1 MKSLWQNRN
10 WGPMLLKEIAKPFDS
25 KDYIYELK
33 FDGIR
38 AICFASP
45 TKVTIIS
52 RNQKDITHLFPELQ
66 EIKQIVKHNVI
77 FDGEIIALEQGKP
90 SFSKIQKRIHAK
102 SQDRI
107 QKLSEVNP
115 IQYMAFDIVFDQ
127 KNLIDLSLMERKKI
141 LNQYRDLN
149 CFVKV
154 PYYEN
159 NGIKLFQQVK
169 KRHLEGIVAKLKYG
183 KYYPSCR
190 TSEFIKIKNIQR
202 AKFYVGGYNN
212 SLKKEAISLAL
223 GEYRNNQ
230 LYFVGKVTVSKNKKI
245 YQEVKKMRKT
255 KSHFV
260 EEINNLNFVKPIK
273 QVTIEFLE
281 KTKNNHLRHP
291 VYKG

>member
-1 MKSLWQNRN
+1 MKSLWQDRN

-38 AICFASP
+38 AICYASP
-45 TKVTIIS
+45 SQVTIIS

-66 EIKQIVKHNVI
+66 EIKKLVKNKVI
-77 FDGEIIALEQGKP
+77 FDGEIIALDQGKP
-90 SFSKIQKRIHAK
+90 SFSKIQERMHAR

-107 QKLSEVNP
+107 QKLAIANP
-115 IQYMAFDIVFDQ
+115 IQYMAFDIIFEQ
-127 KNLIDLSLMERKKI
+127 KNLIDLPLMERKKV

-183 KYYPSCR
+183 HYYPSCR
-190 TSEFIKIKNIQR
+190 TADFIKIKNIQR
-202 AKFYVGGYNN
+202 EKFYIGGYDDT
-212 SLKKEAISLAL
+212 LKKKL
-223 GEYRNNQ
+223 
-230 LYFVGKVTVSKNKKI
+230 
-245 YQEVKKMRKT
+245 
-255 KSHFV
+255 
-260 EEINNLNFVKPIK
+260 
-273 QVTIEFLE
+273 FL
-281 KTKNNHLRHP
+281 
-291 VYKG
+291 